1 MKFTISQE
9 EFLRALGAASGVVP
23 SRTTL
28 PILSEI
34 LIETSGEGISLSAT
48 DLDLSVTVQGKAAVK
63 DPGSVTLPARRL
75 NELIRELPPSPVHV
89 ESVGEKV
96 SVECEKTKFRFF
108 GHPKA
113 DFPTFPVVPPD
124 EPLEISR
131 ELFEKLVH
139 HSAYA
144 ASTEDTRP
152 ILNGV
157 LWEVR
162 EEETRMVATN
172 GHRLAS
178 FTAPRSPKGT
188 AGRPD
193 VIVPPKALAYAA
205 RVFEDEDTLRI
216 SFGENQLAIRG
227 GGNTLFTRL
236 IEGPYPNYQQVI
248 PRDNDRVA
256 IADRDALTRALRRMS
271 VVASDQTHRVK
282 LSFREG
288 ELALFVSTPDVGEAN
303 ERMAVEYEG
312 DPLEI
317 GFNASYLLE
326 VLRYVDGDQARL
338 TFKSPER
345 AAVITPASRPEGEE
359 YLALVMPLRLQ
370 E

>member
-1 MKFTISQE
+1 MKFTIAQE

-23 SRTTL
+23 TRTTL

-34 LIETSGEGISLSAT
+34 LIEAQGDGLTLSAT
-48 DLDLSVTVQGKAAVK
+48 DLDLSVTVQAKASVRDEGA
-63 DPGSVTLPARRL
+63 VTLPARRL

-96 SVECEKTKFRFF
+96 GVECEKTRFRFF

-113 DFPTFPVVPPD
+113 DFPTFPVVSA
-124 EPLEISR
+124 ENALEIPR
-131 ELFEKLVH
+131 QLFERLATHTV
-139 HSAYA
+139 YA

-162 EEETRMVATN
+162 DGETRMVATN

-178 FTAPRSPKGT
+178 FTGKHADGAKAPSN
-188 AGRPD
+188 
-193 VIVPPKALAYAA
+193 VIVPPKALTYAA
-205 RVFEDEDTLRI
+205 RIFEGQDVLRVT
-216 SFGENQLAIRG
+216 FGESQLSIQA
-227 GGNTLFTRL
+227 GGNTLFSRL
-236 IEGPYPNYQQVI
+236 IEGPYPNYQQVV
-248 PRDNDRVA
+248 PRDNDKTA
-256 IADRDALTRALRRMS
+256 IAERDALIHALRRMS

-282 LSFREG
+282 LSFREA
-288 ELALFVSTPDVGEAN
+288 EMTLFVSTPDVGEAN
-303 ERMAVEYEG
+303 EKMAVDYQG
-312 DPLEI
+312 DALEI

-326 VLRYVDGDQARL
+326 VLKYIEGDQVRL
-338 TFKSPER
+338 TFKTPER
-345 AAVITPASRPEGEE
+345 ATLITPAGKQEGED
-359 YLALVMPLRLQ
+359 YFALVMPLRLQ

>member
-1 MKFTISQE
+1 MKFTIAQE
-9 EFLRALGAASGVVP
+9 EFLRALSAASGVVP

-34 LIETSGEGISLSAT
+34 LIETGEDGIMLSAT
-48 DLDLSVTVQGKAAVK
+48 DLDLSATIRGKASVK
-63 DPGSVTLPARRL
+63 EPGSVTLPARRL

-96 SVECEKTKFRFF
+96 SVDCDKTRFRFF

-113 DFPTFPVVPPD
+113 DFPTFPVVGFD
-124 EPLEISR
+124 DDVLEIPR
-131 ELFEKLVH
+131 ALFEQLVH
-139 HSAYA
+139 HTTYA

-157 LWEVR
+157 LWEVND
-162 EEETRMVATN
+162 EETRMVATN

-178 FTAPRSPKGT
+178 YTGKRAAASKSRSN
-188 AGRPD
+188 
-193 VIVPPKALAYAA
+193 VIVPPKALTYAS
-205 RVFEDEDTLRI
+205 RIFEREETLQVA
-216 SFGENQLAIRG
+216 FGENQLAIRA
-227 GGNTLFTRL
+227 GGNTLYTRL
-236 IEGPYPNYQQVI
+236 IEGPYPNYNQVI
-248 PRDNDRVA
+248 PQDNDKVA
-256 IADRDALTRALRRMS
+256 TADRDALIKALRRMA

-282 LSFREG
+282 LSFRES
-288 ELALFVSTPDVGEAN
+288 EMTLFVSTPDVGEAN
-303 ERMAVEYEG
+303 EKMGIDYQGE
-312 DPLEI
+312 PLDI
-317 GFNASYLLE
+317 GFNAAYLLE
-326 VLRYVDGDQARL
+326 VLKYVDGDQVKL

-345 AAVITPASRPEGEE
+345 AALVTPAGGNGDGR